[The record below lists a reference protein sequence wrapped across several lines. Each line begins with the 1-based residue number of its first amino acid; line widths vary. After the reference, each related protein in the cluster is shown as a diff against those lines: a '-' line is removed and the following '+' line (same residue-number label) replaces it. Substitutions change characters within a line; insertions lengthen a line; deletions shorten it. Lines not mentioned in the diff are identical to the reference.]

1 MKALVVDDEQEIV
14 EEVCGFLK
22 RRGYQAVGVG
32 GVDEARRSLDTDGP
46 FDVVLTDMRMS
57 PGTGLDVIRAC
68 NQLHEPRPAMLLL
81 TGQASPEQIGEA
93 TKEGV
98 ASVLTKPLAFRA
110 LLQIMQNLSSSRG
123 SSGSS

>member
-14 EEVCGFLK
+14 DEVCAFLN
-22 RRGYQAVGVG
+22 RRGHQAVGAG
-32 GVDEARRSLDTDGP
+32 GVDEACRSLDANGP

-68 NQLHEPRPAMLLL
+68 NQLHEPRPAMFLL
-81 TGQASPEQIGEA
+81 TGQASAEQIGEA

-98 ASVLTKPLAFRA
+98 ASVLSKPVAFRT
-110 LLQIMQNLSSSRG
+110 LLDIMTKLGSSDGSSR
-123 SSGSS
+123 SS